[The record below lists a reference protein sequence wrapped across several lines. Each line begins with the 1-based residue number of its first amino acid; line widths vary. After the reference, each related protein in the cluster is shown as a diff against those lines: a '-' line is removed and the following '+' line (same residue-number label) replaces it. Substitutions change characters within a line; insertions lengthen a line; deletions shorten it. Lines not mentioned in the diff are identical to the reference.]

1 MGGTYNSAPQYGQA
15 LTSPRAWVSLCAQW
29 SSTAAPMQNCH
40 RPPFFRFS
48 NVEECG
54 KTIAAASFE
63 QVTIA
68 EVPQVWRFP
77 SPAGFFDGISASTV
91 RTAALP
97 CAQTAENLA
106 RIRAAAEGEAR
117 NYSLADGTITTM
129 RTQRVQRNLRR
140 SRP

>member
-1 MGGTYNSAPQYGQA
+1 M
-15 LTSPRAWVSLCAQW
+15 
-29 SSTAAPMQNCH
+29 
-40 RPPFFRFS
+40 
-48 NVEECG
+48 
-54 KTIAAASFE
+54 
-63 QVTIA
+63 
-68 EVPQVWRFP
+68 PQVWRFP